1 MRRTSFSSHLRRAAI
16 SSSLL
21 LTAGSLAAQELPT
34 QIPSKLQTHFDAAA
48 REYRQAKADIQRSFS
63 WPTGAPAAVP
73 CEGADLVLKRQG
85 GVQDQVDEKTKKM
98 YARLERQSGMLP
110 GSVKPPEFRVERFHI
125 VKAQCKDGKLDG
137 EVESWLDYVMINN
150 SVTFRSETAY
160 RTHYKA
166 TYSPG
171 KPQHDMGI
179 TRRMQTDTKTIWSD
193 PATAK
198 MMESQRKIK
207 VDLATFSADSE
218 AGAITVMVMTV
229 DNRTSVS
236 TNTVEIESTK
246 PVEKVSIKH
255 FEGAILASEGR
266 MRDGLQHGWQ
276 IAHPRFDPGLK
287 MQIPGSKTCLE
298 EGEIIKSNE
307 CAVD

>member
-1 MRRTSFSSHLRRAAI
+1 MRRTSISAHLLRAAI
-16 SSSLL
+16 SGSLL
-21 LTAGSLAAQELPT
+21 LIAGSLAAQELPT
-34 QIPSKLQTHFDAAA
+34 QIPSKLQTHFDAAD
-48 REYRQAKADIQRSFS
+48 REYRQAKPDVPRSFS

-98 YARLERQSGMLP
+98 YARIERQSGMLP

-150 SVTFRSETAY
+150 SATFRSETAY

-193 PATAK
+193 PAIAK
-198 MMESQRKIK
+198 MMESQPKIK
-207 VDLATFSADSE
+207 VDVATFSADSE
-218 AGAITVMVMTV
+218 AGNVSVMVMSMN
-229 DNRTSVS
+229 NRTKVS
-236 TNTVEIESTK
+236 TTVAEVEALQ
-246 PVEKVSIKH
+246 PVQKVSMKMYV
-255 FEGAILASEGR
+255 GANLMSESR
-266 MRDGLQHGWQ
+266 MRDGQQHGWQ
-276 IAHPRFDPGLK
+276 TLHPHFDPLVNI
-287 MQIPGSKTCLE
+287 QIPGSRMCFD

-307 CAVD
+307 CSVD